1 MCGTISLEG
10 GHGNAAAF
18 GSTIE
23 NLGVENAVTVGLAAA
38 TIGVIVGGLIGA
50 PVSRYLIIKHNL
62 KPNKKLTYNNS
73 KLRCF
78 SSNKN
83 RSFRTSNFDINT
95 ILEQILI
102 ILLCMSL
109 GELITNLF
117 YLKTNIVLPSVAG
130 CMVVACFFRNINEFI
145 NVFKFN
151 FDILDPI
158 SEISLSMFLILALM
172 NINLI
177 DLKNLAGP
185 MLIIILVQILF
196 ILFYSIFI
204 CFKLLGKDFDAAV
217 IISGLIGHGLGNTPN
232 AIANMNSITSKYGL
246 SEKALLIVPLVGAF
260 LLDIFTIPTILI
272 FINFFK

>member
-1 MCGTISLEG
+1 MIKKGGKLLFTYWFLCGVLALSQNIISVLVSKAIKINPLIGLMCGTISLEG

-83 RSFRTSNFDINT
+83 RSFRASNFDINT

-117 YLKTNIVLPSVAG
+117 YLK
-130 CMVVACFFRNINEFI
+130 
-145 NVFKFN
+145 
-151 FDILDPI
+151 
-158 SEISLSMFLILALM
+158 
-172 NINLI
+172 
-177 DLKNLAGP
+177 
-185 MLIIILVQILF
+185 QI
-196 ILFYSIFI
+196 
-204 CFKLLGKDFDAAV
+204 
-217 IISGLIGHGLGNTPN
+217 
-232 AIANMNSITSKYGL
+232 
-246 SEKALLIVPLVGAF
+246 
-260 LLDIFTIPTILI
+260 
-272 FINFFK
+272 